1 MHAENPDGLTIHGDL
16 CRHRAARFQIRDMQ
30 YAMLQYFSR
39 LAHQY
44 GVPVPSKA
52 VHLHVQRDWLVVAVQ
67 FQQMSRNCG
76 YAWPKAAIRF
86 LQGND
91 VRVDLIQ
98 DFQYSFGIMAPVS
111 AEGLAHVVTDR
122 KSTRLNSSH

>member
-52 VHLHVQRDWLVVAVQ
+52 VHLHVQRDWHVVAVQ

-76 YAWPKAAIRF
+76 YAWPKAAIRSEEHTSEIQSLMRISYAVFF
-86 LQGND
+86 LKKKKHKTYIANA
-91 VRVDLIQ
+91 
-98 DFQYSFGIMAPVS
+98 SP
-111 AEGLAHVVTDR
+111 
-122 KSTRLNSSH
+122 